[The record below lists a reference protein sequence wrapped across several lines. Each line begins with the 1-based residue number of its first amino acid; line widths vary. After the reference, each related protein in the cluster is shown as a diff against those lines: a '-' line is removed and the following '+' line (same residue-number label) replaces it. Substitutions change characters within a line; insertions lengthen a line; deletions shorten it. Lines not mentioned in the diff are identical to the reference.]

1 MCIGSFYLAAK
12 LINKSPTSRSALN
25 TGPLSASSRIKMCK
39 YTYSTTYCG
48 CEYYIHYDS
57 VEFCEHRTF
66 SGYSVDGWSSD
77 MCDNKVVICEG
88 IGDYYCD
95 ECSEDHTL
103 EYDLDE

>member
-1 MCIGSFYLAAK
+1 MCG
-12 LINKSPTSRSALN
+12 
-25 TGPLSASSRIKMCK
+25 
-39 YTYSTTYCG
+39 YTYSTTFCG
-48 CEYYIHYDS
+48 CDYYIHYDS

-77 MCDNKVVICEG
+77 MCDNKVVVCEG
-88 IGDYYCD
+88 IGNFYCD